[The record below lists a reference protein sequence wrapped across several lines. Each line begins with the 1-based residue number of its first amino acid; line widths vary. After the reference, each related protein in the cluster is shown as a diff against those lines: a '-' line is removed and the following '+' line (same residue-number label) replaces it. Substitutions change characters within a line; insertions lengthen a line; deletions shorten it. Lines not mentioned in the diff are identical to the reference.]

1 MSGLKE
7 RLLNEQVL
15 LSVYYRGFQEWE
27 LALEYAVDEPA
38 QAEDIYTTVVKKR
51 ERVPTTSSG
60 STEDG
65 GGKVKKG
72 YVDKAD
78 IFLKRNRKTINKSP
92 GIARNRRSYHM
103 HSEDAETGAI
113 SDQMGG
119 GTGMREV
126 SYRGLSALF
135 FNNFNCDSIS

>member
-51 ERVPTTSSG
+51 KRIPTTSSG
-60 STEDG
+60 STEG
-65 GGKVKKG
+65 GGGNVKKG
-72 YVDKAD
+72 FVDKAN
-78 IFLKRNRKTINKSP
+78 IFLKRNRKTINRSP
-92 GIARNRRSYHM
+92 GIACNRRSYQV
-103 HSEDAETGAI
+103 HSEDRETGAI
-113 SDQMGG
+113 SDQMGSS
-119 GTGMREV
+119 TGMREV
-126 SYRGLSALF
+126 SYRGLLALF
-135 FNNFNCDSIS
+135 FNHFSCDVVS